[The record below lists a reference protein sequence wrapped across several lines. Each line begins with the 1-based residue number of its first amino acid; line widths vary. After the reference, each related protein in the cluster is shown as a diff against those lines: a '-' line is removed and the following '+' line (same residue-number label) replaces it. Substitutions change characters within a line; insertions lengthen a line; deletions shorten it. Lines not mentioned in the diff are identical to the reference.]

1 MKKNIFLIGHKSFI
15 GASFKKNILK
25 NKKNFNLSFLNS
37 YFLEKDIRSL
47 NKENFFK
54 KYLTH
59 YKKID
64 VILSCLH
71 IHKDSVE
78 DELNLHTSVY
88 QNILY
93 FAKFHKV
100 KRIIYISSVNVSD
113 RKIHHYSY
121 VKHEIENLIKKYNY
135 FTIVR
140 PSTVLKIDRNKRLFG
155 GRDGS
160 SFNLIEKLLKF
171 NLPIPII
178 GNGKYLFTFCFL
190 DNLSDFILLLLK
202 NNILV
207 NRKINFFSG
216 EYLKFNNFINNISRI
231 KKIKIFKIYIPLF
244 LIKILSNLKFINL
257 LSKKNIYNLMN
268 QKITHNYNKLIKNKI
283 YLSRI
288 EDFI

>member
-1 MKKNIFLIGHKSFI
+1 MKKNIFLIGHKSFV
-15 GASFKKNILK
+15 GATFKKNILK
-25 NKKNFNLSFLNS
+25 NKKNFNLFLLNS
-37 YFLEKDIRSL
+37 YFLEKDILSL
-47 NKENFFK
+47 NNEDFFK
-54 KYLTH
+54 KYLSH

-71 IHKDSVE
+71 IHKDSLE
-78 DELNLHTSVY
+78 DELNLNTSVY
-88 QNILY
+88 RNILH

-100 KRIIYISSVNVSD
+100 KKIIYISSVNVSD
-113 RKIHHYSY
+113 RKINHYSY
-121 VKHEIENLIKKYNY
+121 VKFQVENLIKKYNY

-140 PSTVLKIDRNKRLFG
+140 PSTVLKIDLNKRLFG

-244 LIKILSNLKFINL
+244 LIKILSNFKFINL